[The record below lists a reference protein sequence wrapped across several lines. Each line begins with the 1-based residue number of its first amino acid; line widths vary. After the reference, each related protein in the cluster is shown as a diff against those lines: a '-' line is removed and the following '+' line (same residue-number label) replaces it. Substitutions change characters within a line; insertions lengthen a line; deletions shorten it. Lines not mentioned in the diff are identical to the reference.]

1 MSSLKWFNRLPAIVL
16 SCLCVLAWLALCP
29 LTVRAGDH
37 FNTYP
42 QPPKTKPRDPLY
54 ICPGYELPPEHQRYT
69 WKTTGK
75 NPRGQVRYKD
85 SVPVYYIDP
94 YKRIS
99 IGEIP
104 IGTEVKLDTVAHFRG
119 VMHFRIPYQ
128 SAFLDKV
135 LRVGW
140 RGYAWISGEF
150 IEATAFKPAG

>member
-1 MSSLKWFNRLPAIVL
+1 MLYALSTKVMAAEPAQK
-16 SCLCVLAWLALCP
+16 P
-29 LTVRAGDH
+29 KRD
-37 FNTYP
+37 FFFTYP
-42 QPPKTKPRDPLY
+42 QPPKTKPRDKMLVA
-54 ICPGYELPPEHQRYT
+54 PGYALPPDHERYT

-75 NPRGQVRYKD
+75 NPQGKVRYTG

-94 YKRIS
+94 YKRIQ

-119 VMHFRIPYQ
+119 VMHFRVPFI
-128 SAFLDKV
+128 SAELDKV

-150 IEATAFKPAG
+150 VEATSYKPAG